1 MQRTSGLNTVL
12 DPERLQQGDRTN
24 GYEIELAEAVNV
36 SIDNRGLPSL
46 RNGSSPVATGEYHSI
61 FCDGG
66 DCFAILEG
74 ESSASIVKI
83 HTDFTTSVVR
93 SGLSKGL
100 RMGFAQ
106 TNTDTFYSN
115 GVQNGFI
122 RGGVNY
128 SWPVQTYR
136 GPDADVDFA
145 TSVPVA
151 NHIAFLQGGKCVI
164 SVGPHLFLNHEPFK
178 YGLFAPALG
187 FIGFESD
194 VSMICP
200 AKSGFF
206 VSDQRQTWF
215 LRKVDGGWY
224 RYRQELV
231 DTAPAIEW
239 SLAQEKVLLRD
250 IGYDLPGFGRVW
262 RSTEGVCVGTDD
274 GLVFN
279 KTKDKVRLQ
288 NGYSRGA
295 CLIKDYT
302 VISTVE

>member
-100 RMGFAQ
+100 RMYFAQ

-128 SWPVQTYR
+128 PWPVQTYR

-231 DTAPAIEW
+231 DTATAIEW
-239 SLAQEKVLLRD
+239 SLAKEKVLLRD

-279 KTKDKVRLQ
+279 KTKDKVRLPV
-288 NGYSRGA
+288 GYYRGA
-295 CLIKDYT
+295 CLIKGTSVIHT
-302 VISTVE
+302 VW